1 MVLQHAGV
9 NVVPES
15 ISPELF
21 LPERHG
27 SLQIEMISAARR
39 HGTIVLKLAPELK
52 NVLQEIS
59 VGIPVIVL
67 QNLAYD
73 WYPVWHYAVVIGYDL
88 DQGQVILRS
97 GPEPRQAL
105 SMRTFEYTWAR
116 SDYWAMVA
124 VPPGRI
130 PATAKEGDF
139 VTAISVSEKHL
150 RPGQAEDAYRA
161 ALQRWP
167 GNLIAEI
174 GIGNAAYRQEDYDK
188 AEQAFL
194 QAVSDHPESV
204 AALNNLAQTLL
215 ALNRLQEARKV
226 AQRAVDLGGE
236 LSPVARET
244 LRQIENTAP
253 VN

>member
-1 MVLQHAGV
+1 MALQNAGV
-9 NVVPES
+9 NVLPES

-21 LPERHG
+21 LPGRHG

-39 HGTIVLKLAPELK
+39 HGTIAYRLAPDLK
-52 NVLQEIS
+52 DVLREVS
-59 VGIPVIVL
+59 AGLPVIVL
-67 QNLAYD
+67 QNLAYN

-88 DQGQVILRS
+88 DQGELILRS
-97 GPEPRQAL
+97 GSELRQAL

-116 SDYWAMVA
+116 SEYWAMVT

-130 PATAKEGDF
+130 PATAKEADF
-139 VTAISVSEKHL
+139 VGAVSIGETYL
-150 RPGQAEDAYRA
+150 RPEQAQDAYRA

-174 GIGNAAYRQEDYDK
+174 GVGNAAYRQEDYAK
-188 AEQAFL
+188 AEQAFR
-194 QAVSDHPESV
+194 QATDDHPESV

-215 ALNRLQEARKV
+215 ALNRFQEARQM
-226 AQRAVDLGGE
+226 AQRAADLGGE
-236 LSPVARET
+236 LSPVARKT
-244 LRQIENTAP
+244 LHEIEERAP